1 MEQNQKK
8 NYPVIRC
15 PHCGKETF
23 VSVTGENKCME
34 CGKNIQIV
42 NTLSLG
48 KRYLILTKGNKL
60 FLDRDDIPDLQVVSD
75 PKDANKLYIQNLT
88 PDTIVVD
95 TTLGK
100 PRPVEPKGLMP
111 VKAGL
116 TLHIKVRGQDFKFE
130 IK

>member
-1 MEQNQKK
+1 
-8 NYPVIRC
+8 
-15 PHCGKETF
+15 
-23 VSVTGENKCME
+23 ME

-60 FLDRDDIPDLQVVSD
+60 FLDRDDVPDLHVVTDS
-75 PKDANKLYIQNLT
+75 KDANKLYIQNLT
-88 PDTIVVD
+88 PDTIMVD
-95 TTLGK
+95 TTVGTT
-100 PRPVEPKGLMP
+100 RSVEPKGLMP

-116 TLHIKVRGQDFKFE
+116 TLHIKVRGQNYKFE